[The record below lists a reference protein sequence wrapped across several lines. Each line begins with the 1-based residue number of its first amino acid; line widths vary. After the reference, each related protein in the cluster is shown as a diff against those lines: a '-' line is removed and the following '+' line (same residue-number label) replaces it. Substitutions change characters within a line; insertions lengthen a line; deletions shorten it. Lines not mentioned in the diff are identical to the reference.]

1 MGSRKPEIIIGLIG
15 SIIGILVGFWIIN
28 YGDSVTDYIQTFTYL
43 PGELG
48 NELANLGWITL
59 IASVVALIASL
70 LISSTW
76 LGCYLSNYRYRT
88 LLRYRNCLDYLRNF
102 NHFNWF
108 NGYFQTPCSK
118 IKILKITSWSL

>member
-70 LISSTW
+70 LIKSAPRGWGVILVIIGIVLFLVIGTAWIISGI
-76 LGCYLSNYRYRT
+76 LIT
-88 LLRYRNCLDYLRNF
+88 LTGLMGIFRR
-102 NHFNWF
+102 
-108 NGYFQTPCSK
+108 PVPKSK
-118 IKILKITSWSL
+118 Y

>member
-1 MGSRKPEIIIGLIG
+1 MYYGFKKTRNYYRINWLYHW
-15 SIIGILVGFWIIN
+15 ILVGFWIIN

-70 LISSTW
+70 LIKSAPRGW
-76 LGCYLSNYRYRT
+76 VLS
-88 LLRYRNCLDYLRNF
+88 
-102 NHFNWF
+102 
-108 NGYFQTPCSK
+108 
-118 IKILKITSWSL
+118 